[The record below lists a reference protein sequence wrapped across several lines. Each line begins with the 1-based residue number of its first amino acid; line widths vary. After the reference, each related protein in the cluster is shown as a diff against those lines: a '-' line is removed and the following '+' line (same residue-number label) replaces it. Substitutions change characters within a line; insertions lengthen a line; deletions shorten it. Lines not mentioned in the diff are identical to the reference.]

1 MLHNIYYHVQGKTI
15 WINYSNYYLGSNCL
29 YAYYRDFRIEINW
42 DHPFNNY
49 CRAFLLGQWV
59 SAQEDR
65 KKKHAENESKDLKL

>member
-1 MLHNIYYHVQGKTI
+1 MLGTFMEILKIITPVLLASAVIATQYLLSRTGKTI

-49 CRAFLLGQWV
+49 CRAFY
-59 SAQEDR
+59 
-65 KKKHAENESKDLKL
+65 